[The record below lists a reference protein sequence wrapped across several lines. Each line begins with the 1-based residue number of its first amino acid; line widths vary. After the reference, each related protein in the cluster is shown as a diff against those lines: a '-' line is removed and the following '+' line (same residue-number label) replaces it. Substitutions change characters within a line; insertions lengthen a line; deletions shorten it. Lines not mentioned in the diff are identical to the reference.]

1 LALWRSDDLATFFMT
16 TVIALLALAWT
27 IALTVLIQRRHAAA
41 KRRWGRLTRQAAQTD
56 NARRRAA
63 AREAEA
69 RLAELGR
76 SPRFPVRF
84 CSRHGED
91 LLLWELFRGR
101 GGGFFVEAGAFDGY
115 THSNTYALEAAG
127 WEGLLVEPIPERAEA
142 ARKRRPGSRVV
153 NAALAGR
160 DAGPT
165 IALTRFEGGSVADEL
180 GSHAAGLGG
189 RRMFGRLRGSRAQT
203 IDVPTARLDEL
214 LADRDPER
222 APIDV
227 VILDVEGAEMA
238 VLDGFDLDR
247 FRPHVLLIE
256 DQQGRWGR
264 RAGPSLPDRLAPH
277 GYAQAGWVGSN
288 RLFVREDEPELLRDA
303 VELAGVPDEH

>member
-1 LALWRSDDLATFFMT
+1 MT
-16 TVIALLALAWT
+16 TLTAALALAWV
-27 IALTVLIQRRHAAA
+27 IALTVLVQRRHAAT
-41 KRRWGRLTRQAAQTD
+41 KRRWARLARQAAQTD

-69 RLAELGR
+69 KLAELGR
-76 SPRFPVRF
+76 PPRFPVRF

-91 LLLWELFRGR
+91 LLLWELFGGR
-101 GGGFFVEAGAFDGY
+101 TEGFFVEAGAFDGY

-142 ARKRRPGSRVV
+142 ARRRRPGSRVV
-153 NAALAGR
+153 NAALAGPG
-160 DAGPT
+160 AGPT
-165 IALTRFEGGSVADEL
+165 IALTRFAGGSVADEL

-189 RRMFGRLRGSRAQT
+189 RRMFGRLRGSRPET
-203 IDVPTARLDEL
+203 IDVPVEQLDAL
-214 LADRDPER
+214 LADRDPQR

-238 VLDGFDLDR
+238 VLGGFDLDR
-247 FRPHVLLIE
+247 FRPRVLLIE

-264 RAGPSLPDRLAPH
+264 RAGPSLPERLASH

-303 VELAGVPDEH
+303 VELAGLPDDH